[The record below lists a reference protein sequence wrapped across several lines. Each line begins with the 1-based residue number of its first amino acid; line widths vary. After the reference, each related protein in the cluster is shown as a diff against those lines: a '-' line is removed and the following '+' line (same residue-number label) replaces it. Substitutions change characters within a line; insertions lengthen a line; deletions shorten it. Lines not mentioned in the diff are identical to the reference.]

1 MGNLKRFIKYY
12 KPFKG
17 LFFADMVCATIVSA
31 ADLFYPLITKDI
43 INDYIP
49 NKNLRMLLTFGA
61 VLLGIYLLKAA
72 ANYFILYYGHLLG
85 VGIQA
90 NMRRDVFAHLQT
102 LPFSFFDE
110 NKTGSIMSR
119 IVNDLMDIAELA
131 HHCPEDLFI
140 SLVMLVGSFIML
152 ARINI
157 RLSLII
163 FAVIP
168 LIVLFAIFMRR
179 RMMEAF
185 KLSREKIAVINA
197 NIEASISGIRIV
209 KSYTASEHEKE
220 RFGDANNEFKKARRK
235 AYKAM
240 GQFGTVMTFFTDFL
254 YLLVL
259 VAGGLFRYFDLI
271 DNGEL
276 VAFILYVSMFISPIR
291 RLIQFFEQYQDG
303 MTGLNRFSELM
314 DVPSEEEKPDAIDPG
329 TLSGNIKFDSVSFA
343 YKKGDGTDEEKPPV
357 ISDLTLDF
365 PQGKKIA
372 LVGPSGGGK
381 TTLCHLIPRFYE
393 INSGAVTIDG
403 IDIRDMTR
411 DALRRNI
418 GMVAQDVFLFNGTVA
433 ENIEYG
439 RLGAT
444 REEIIEAAKKAK
456 IHDFIASLPD
466 GYDTNVGERGVK
478 LSGGQK
484 QRISIARVFLKD
496 PAILILDEATSA
508 LDNET
513 EMLVNESLEALTEG
527 RTSIVVAHRL
537 STVKNA
543 DEIIVLTSDG
553 IAERG
558 THAEL
563 IEKNGIYAGL
573 YNYQFVGI

>member
-1 MGNLKRFIKYY
+1 MKVLRRFIKYY
-12 KPFKG
+12 RPYRK
-17 LFFADMVCATIVSA
+17 LFFIDLFCALVVSA
-31 ADLFYPLITKDI
+31 ADLFYPMLAKDV
-43 INDYIP
+43 INIYIP
-49 NKNLRMLLTFGA
+49 DKNIRMVLTFGG
-61 VLLGIYLLKAA
+61 VLLGIYLIKAA
-72 ANYFILYYGHLLG
+72 ANYVILYWGHLLG

-90 NMRRDVFAHLQT
+90 DMRRDVFAHLQT

-119 IVNDLMDIAELA
+119 IVNDLMEISELA

-140 SLVMLVGSFIML
+140 STVMLIGSFVML
-152 ARINI
+152 ARMNI
-157 RLSLII
+157 WLTLIVFAILPLLII
-163 FAVIP
+163 FAI
-168 LIVLFAIFMRR
+168 IMRT
-179 RMMEAF
+179 RMHTAF
-185 KLSREKIAVINA
+185 RLSREKIAEINA
-197 NIEASISGIRIV
+197 NIEASVSGIRVV
-209 KSYTASEHEKE
+209 KSYTATEHEME
-220 RFGDANNEFKKARRK
+220 RFDESNKQFKFARRK

-240 GQFGTVMTFFTDFL
+240 GQFSTVMTFLTDFL
-254 YLLVL
+254 YLAVL
-259 VAGGLFRYFDLI
+259 VAGGIFRYNDLI

-276 VAFILYVSMFISPIR
+276 VAYILYVTMFINPVK

-303 MTGLNRFSELM
+303 MTGLKRYIELM
-314 DVPSEEEKPDAIDPG
+314 DVPSEEEEDDAVDPG
-329 TLSGNIKFDSVSFA
+329 KLAGEIVFDNVSFT
-343 YKKGDGTDEEKPPV
+343 YNQTDEPHRARGPV
-357 ISDLTLDF
+357 ISGLSLDI
-365 PQGKKIA
+365 PKGRKIA

-393 INSGAVTIDG
+393 INEGSISIDG
-403 IDIRDMTR
+403 VDVRHMTR
-411 DALRRNI
+411 TALRRNI

-439 RLGAT
+439 RLGAS
-444 REEIIEAAKKAK
+444 REEIVDAAKKAK
-456 IHDFIASLPD
+456 IHDFIMTLPD

-513 EMLVNESLEALTEG
+513 EMQVAASLEELTVG

-537 STVKNA
+537 STIKNA
-543 DEIIVLTSDG
+543 DEIIVLTSEG

-563 IEKNGIYAGL
+563 IELDGIYAGL

>member
-1 MGNLKRFIKYY
+1 MGILKRFIKYY
-12 KPFKG
+12 KPFKA
-17 LFFADMVCATIVSA
+17 LFAADLFCATVVSA

-43 INDYIP
+43 INKYIP
-49 NKNLRMLLTFGA
+49 DKNIRMVLSLGA
-61 VLLGIYLLKAA
+61 VLLGIYIIKAA

-90 NMRRDVFAHLQT
+90 DMRRDLFAHLQT

-110 NKTGSIMSR
+110 HKTGSIMSR

-140 SLVMLVGSFIML
+140 SLVMLIGSFIML

-157 RLSLII
+157 GLTAIV

-168 LIVLFAIFMRR
+168 FIALFAVFMRK
-179 RMMEAF
+179 RMHTAF
-185 KLSREKIAVINA
+185 KLSREKIADINA
-197 NIEASISGIRIV
+197 NIEASISGIRV
-209 KSYTASEHEKE
+209 VRSYTASGHEKD
-220 RFGDANNEFKKARRK
+220 RFEEANGQFKLARRK

-259 VAGGLFRYFDLI
+259 VAGGLFRYYDYI
-271 DNGEL
+271 DNGEF
-276 VAFILYVSMFISPIR
+276 VAYILYVTMFISPIR

-303 MTGLNRFSELM
+303 MTGLRRFTELM
-314 DVPSEEEKPDAIDPG
+314 DVESEEECEDPVDPG
-329 TLSGNIKFDSVSFA
+329 VLRGDIRFDNVSFA
-343 YKKGDGTDEEKPPV
+343 YKRSDAPDGENPPV
-357 ISDLTLDF
+357 ISGLSLEIRA
-365 PQGKKIA
+365 GLKIA

-393 INSGAVTIDG
+393 INDGSITIDG
-403 IDIRDMTR
+403 TDIRSMSR
-411 DALRRNI
+411 EALRRNV

-444 REEIIEAAKKAK
+444 REEIEEAAKKAK
-456 IHDFIASLPD
+456 IHDFIVSLPN

-513 EMLVNESLEALTEG
+513 EMQVAESLEDLTHG

-543 DEIIVLTSDG
+543 DEIIVLTSEG

-558 THAEL
+558 THAQL
-563 IEKNGIYAGL
+563 IEKNGIYADL
-573 YNYQFVGI
+573 YNYQFAGV